1 MSITLNTDERN
12 SNPWAKFTLSQ
23 RLIESGAYDLRKYR
37 KIIGLG
43 NGYSRV
49 EPMWTDD
56 RQPRYGDDE
65 ETSEYRHRLRNT
77 EKEAIT
83 WRN

>member
-1 MSITLNTDERN
+1 MLLTISTLEHK
-12 SNPWAKFTLSQ
+12 SNPWTNWTLHQ

-37 KIIGLG
+37 KIIDLG

-49 EPMWTDD
+49 DPMWTDD

-65 ETSEYRHRLRNT
+65 ETSEVRRKLR
-77 EKEAIT
+77 EE
-83 WRN
+83 